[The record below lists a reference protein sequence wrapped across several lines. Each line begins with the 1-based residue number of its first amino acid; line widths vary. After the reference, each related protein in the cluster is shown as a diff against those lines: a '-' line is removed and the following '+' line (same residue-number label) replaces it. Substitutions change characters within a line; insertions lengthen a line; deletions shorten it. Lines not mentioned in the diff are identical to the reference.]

1 MLYVSNGS
9 GFLLIVSAIEGLK
22 RKAGTSNLSYE
33 RLKALPLFKIQTYVK
48 KKGLACGILEAEGGG
63 DHVRVEL
70 CGAEDA

>member
-1 MLYVSNGS
+1 MLYVSKGS

-48 KKGLACGILEAEGGG
+48 KKRVGLWYS
-63 DHVRVEL
+63 
-70 CGAEDA
+70 